1 MNKNDA
7 LVFLR
12 HHCITAVVRSESKS
26 EAFLHVVD
34 AIIQGGVRCLE
45 IPLHT
50 PEALRCLEMAS
61 EQLEGTEALVGAAS
75 VVDGEICRMAILSGA
90 QYIVTPIYAPE
101 VISVAQRCG
110 IPVICGA
117 YTPTEVFQAWQGGA
131 DMVKV
136 FPASLGGPEYIEI
149 LQEPFPQ
156 VPLVPGG
163 GVKLNNTAQY
173 LKAGAAALAVG
184 TNLVGKRAVEG
195 NDYTAITSNAH
206 AFAHAVSRF
215 RQEE

>member
-1 MNKNDA
+1 MNKNEA

-12 HHCITAVVRSESKS
+12 HHCITAVVRAETKG

-34 AIIQGGVRCLE
+34 AVIQGGVYCLE
-45 IPLHT
+45 VTLTT
-50 PEALRCLEMAS
+50 PDALRCLEMAS
-61 EQLEGTEALVGAAS
+61 EQLEGTEALLGAGS

-90 QYIVTPIYAPE
+90 QYIVTPIFAPE

-117 YTPTEVFQAWQGGA
+117 YTPTEIFQAWQGGA

-136 FPASLGGPEYIEI
+136 FPANLGGPEYIQI

-156 VPLVPGG
+156 IPLVPGG
-163 GVKLNNTAQY
+163 GVKLNNTAAY
-173 LKAGAAALAVG
+173 LRAGAAALAVG
-184 TNLVGKRAVEG
+184 TNLAGKRAVESK
-195 NDYTAITSNAH
+195 DYTAITSNAH
-206 AFAHAVSRF
+206 AFAHAVARF

>member
-12 HHCITAVVRSESKS
+12 HHSITAVVRAERKC

-45 IPLHT
+45 VTLTT

-61 EQLEGTEALVGAAS
+61 EQLEGTEALLGAGS
-75 VVDGEICRMAILSGA
+75 VLDGEICRMAILSGA
-90 QYIVTPIYAPE
+90 QYIVTPIFAPE

-110 IPVICGA
+110 VPVICGA

-163 GVKLNNTAQY
+163 GVKLNNTAAY
-173 LKAGAAALAVG
+173 LRAGAAALAVG
-184 TNLVGKRAVEG
+184 TNLVGKRAVES